1 MKRSF
6 FRFSDILLKIC
17 ENGGRCISSD
27 YCECRPGW
35 TGVDCTHPTCN
46 IACGFNQVCVAP
58 DICAC
63 KPGYSGVLC
72 NIPLCAQTCLNSG
85 YCSAPDTCSCAPG
98 WFDSNCTTPVCAQT
112 CGNGGNCTAP
122 STCSCPEEW
131 KGFDCRT
138 PVCSMPCLNGGLC
151 VAPETCHCGP
161 QWSGANCTIPVC
173 SQGFFVANDPI
184 LSTYKY
190 SSNNLFRQIYRPCD
204 LPLWCSSTNEFECDQ
219 LDIQYIEVEVPS
231 GPLYRQE
238 TGRDTQPKKCM
249 EIELPL
255 GYEIPFTLLKSD
267 NSTTGYLRYSPS
279 TPYSSNSLNPWRGY
293 FYPPYDP
300 IDVGHTSPW
309 TYSADRQIALVEY
322 VKMTDG
328 VYACANLGNC
338 SSPDVCECAHGWAGF
353 DCRTPICTQGY
364 YQPEQQDFV
373 SGLKTETEL
382 QDFLPFLAYNPVRLQ
397 WPYSNPSYEVD
408 YEYYVNYST
417 IIRELRKEG
426 NLSYLGPEN
435 WSSGSGMATL
445 QGGYRCS
452 VRAMTQWENLHYLFN
467 HPNFYSHYMDT
478 SVQLDGEIYTYWVNM
493 SWPPTYSH
501 SKKLDQ
507 IFFNLTFV
515 YTDEGYRRLGIWSHI
530 AGTTWEYGACLLQFS
545 RVCLDPTKSLDL
557 LSGLIDIEVQD
568 TDHSFRPRINYT
580 NFNVTSAG
588 RWRAAGGECV
598 DHVVRGCYNNGTCIA
613 PDTCVCATGWSGND
627 CSIPLCTQR
636 CLHHGNCT
644 LPNICTCEKGWT
656 GFDCSIALCA
666 QECQNDGVCV
676 APDTCKC
683 SQWPNIFRD
692 GRLGG
697 GRPLFRQPNGDP
709 QYTGWTGFDCS
720 VPICVQSQTYL
731 FDVGNS
737 SSPGYQILGG
747 HGGDN
752 LLPCTEYEGYPL
764 PRCPQYDKKVT
775 SNDGRSF
782 YTGCGYDPLDTGC
795 CVLDE
800 SKANCYI
807 CPSALILKDAHTF
820 SCNGYPT
827 IVSGYTN
834 DLSALIDFLDA
845 NGNLKL
851 CGEYHIPRNYNDSIT
866 EADYGTAAYFRNTH
880 EADPK
885 WSSRNYLSNLTSN
898 RFLCARIFWTQGDF
912 IDDAG
917 LGSIIGDGTH
927 YGLQYGR
934 NYRVNDPNYIV
945 SKADITG
952 TTYDVG
958 PPVGLHKFSAYRC
971 FKFPRFPGKDCLNA
985 TIMALVWVLI
995 SALVVMGGLAST
1007 VRRHYAG
1014 TYSHPEK

>member
-1 MKRSF
+1 
-6 FRFSDILLKIC
+6 
-17 ENGGRCISSD
+17 
-27 YCECRPGW
+27 
-35 TGVDCTHPTCN
+35 
-46 IACGFNQVCVAP
+46 
-58 DICAC
+58 
-63 KPGYSGVLC
+63 
-72 NIPLCAQTCLNSG
+72 
-85 YCSAPDTCSCAPG
+85 
-98 WFDSNCTTPVCAQT
+98 
-112 CGNGGNCTAP
+112 
-122 STCSCPEEW
+122 
-131 KGFDCRT
+131 
-138 PVCSMPCLNGGLC
+138 MPCLNGGLC